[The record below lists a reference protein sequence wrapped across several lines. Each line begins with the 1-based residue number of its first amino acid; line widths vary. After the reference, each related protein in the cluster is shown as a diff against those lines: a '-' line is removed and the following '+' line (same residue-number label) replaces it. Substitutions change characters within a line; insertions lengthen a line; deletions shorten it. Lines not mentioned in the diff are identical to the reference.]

1 MFLEMAIA
9 DAYGAGFE
17 YARPDFVRRYNTL
30 GNYIQHQKHK
40 ELKAGC
46 YTDDTQMS
54 IAIAELLIDG
64 VKWEPLSIANKFVS
78 VFKRDQRVGYAGGF
92 YKLLCEVK
100 DGEELLARLKG
111 NNKSDKSGAA
121 MRALPIGCQHIT
133 INHVLAH
140 AEVQAKVTHDTPD
153 GIRAAQAAALLAF
166 YFKHECGP
174 RKEVGQFIN
183 KHVAGQWATPYEDSV
198 GAQGW
203 MSVRAAIT
211 AVTTCA
217 SLSDV
222 LRRSIA
228 FCGDVDTVATL
239 AVGAASMCDD
249 EMIYDIPEHLMTGLE
264 NGKYGRGYL
273 EKLQKEFDAALS
285 IPF

>member
-1 MFLEMAIA
+1 MFLEMAIG

-17 YARPDFVRRYNTL
+17 YARPDFVRKHNDL
-30 GNYIQHQKHK
+30 SKYIQHQKHK
-40 ELKAGC
+40 ELKPGF

-54 IAIAELLIDG
+54 LAIAELLIDG

-78 VFKRDQRVGYAGGF
+78 VFKRDQRTGYAGGF
-92 YKLLCEVK
+92 YKLLCEVQ

-111 NNKSDKSGAA
+111 NNHSDKSGAA
-121 MRALPIGCQHIT
+121 MRALPIGRQHVT
-133 INHVLAH
+133 LNHILDH
-140 AEVQAKVTHDTPD
+140 TEVQAKITHDTPD
-153 GIRAAQAAALLAF
+153 GIRAAQAAALMSY
-166 YFKHECGP
+166 YFTHVGGP
-174 RKEVGQFIN
+174 RKELGQWIN
-183 KHVAGQWATPYEDSV
+183 KHVKGQWAIPYEDMV

-228 FCGDVDTVATL
+228 FTGDVDTVATL
-239 AVGAASMCDD
+239 SMGAASLCDED
-249 EMIYDIPEHLMTGLE
+249 MIHDIPEHLINGLE
-264 NGKYGRGYL
+264 NGKYGRDYL
-273 EKLQKEFDAALS
+273 EKLERDFNVAIT